1 MENKYLKSKRV
12 EKLESGAELSLGMNR
27 VKDEKAYCFSARLD
41 GALPEGATVFLC
53 HGYMLS
59 YGRWIEISEH
69 NLKICSNV
77 SWAAVPLTE
86 RVYEHGLNIKNFIS
100 LSIVCRTST
109 GEKEIRLETD
119 GGEYVMGA
127 GHFSCCDG
135 EITAKAEGV
144 CLYDAFLGFTSFA
157 YSHDIW
163 IIGASYLSLGDP
175 ARWPYYWYA
184 DGGAGP
190 FLAGRGGMGA
200 QHGIAD
206 FKDALSYGAPKLLVW
221 DSVSGNNP
229 DKDDVLNPLFYDN
242 TLEMLKICKE
252 KGIKVY
258 IQTMPSCP
266 FQTNMYKNDVI
277 LNRTLEFKDY
287 DYEVIDLAR
296 AVNARDEKNPAW
308 FPGMLYT
315 DNVHPTRLG
324 GRASYLGIAVDAP
337 ELIVGKATEVYSSAG
352 GSLKNLLSGEKLTVK
367 APEKYKSR
375 TAITFRADFS
385 GELSGKITIG
395 SETGSS
401 VIVDKDSVKVY
412 SSVDDK
418 AKLIFEAENPVIS
431 EKLINLKIDVRDG
444 EASISLASMGEKN
457 PDPAKTTLD
466 IFRMPFTVDGDV
478 FAEADGQQLT
488 DARIKLVT
496 VE

>member
-1 MENKYLKSKRV
+1 MENRFLKNITS
-12 EKLESGAELSLGMNR
+12 EKLESGEKLSLGLNR
-27 VKDEKAYCFSARLD
+27 VKDEKEYAFSARID
-41 GALPEGATVFLC
+41 GRLPEEATVFVC
-53 HGYMLS
+53 HGYMIS

-69 NLKICSNV
+69 NLKICNYT
-77 SWAAVPLTE
+77 SWAATPLTE
-86 RVYEHGLNIKNFIS
+86 RVYEHGLDIKNFIR
-100 LSIVCRTST
+100 LSIVYST
-109 GEKEIRLETD
+109 GKGHKEIRLETD
-119 GGEYVMGA
+119 GGEYVMSA

-135 EITAKAEGV
+135 EITVKADGTE
-144 CLYDAFLGFTSFA
+144 LYDVSLGFTSYA

-200 QHGIAD
+200 QHGIED
-206 FKDALSYGAPKLLVW
+206 FKDALKYGTPKILVW

-229 DKDDVLNPLFYDN
+229 DRDDVLNPLFYEN

-266 FQTNMYKNDVI
+266 LQTNMYKNDVI
-277 LNRTLEFKDY
+277 LNRTCEFTDY
-287 DYEVIDLAR
+287 DYEIIDLAR
-296 AVNARDEKNPAW
+296 AVNARDEKNPSW
-308 FPGMLYT
+308 FEHMLYT

-324 GRASYLGIAVDAP
+324 GRASYLGIATDAP
-337 ELIVGKATEVYSSAG
+337 ELIVGKATEVYSSSG
-352 GSLKNLLSGEKLTVK
+352 GALKNIFDGEKLLLK
-367 APEKYKSR
+367 APEEYKDR

-401 VIVDKDSVKVY
+401 LVLDKDTVKVY
-412 SSVDDK
+412 TSIDDK
-418 AKLIFEAENPVIS
+418 KKLIFEAEHSVIT
-431 EKLINLKIDVRDG
+431 EKLINLKIDVKNG
-444 EASISLASMGEKN
+444 EASISLASAGEKN
-457 PDPAKTTLD
+457 FDPLKTTLD
-466 IFRMPFTVDGDV
+466 VLSVPFTVDGGV
-478 FAEADGQQLT
+478 FASSDGVDLT

-496 VE
+496 V